1 MGVYR
6 KKILHSL
13 RNILDYH
20 CRAFVKGEGG
30 GALCS
35 IVYVV
40 RVLDGEGSCG
50 LNAYTLVELTWMVF
64 EAGSE
69 LKLVTDGVVTVTTF
83 VVFVDTDAGVGEV
96 TFAPSV

>member
-1 MGVYR
+1 MGVSRVNASFTDEHTCLPLSGFR
-6 KKILHSL
+6 K
-13 RNILDYH
+13 
-20 CRAFVKGEGG
+20 GGG

-40 RVLDGEGSCG
+40 RELDGEGSCG
-50 LNAYTLVELTWMVF
+50 LNAYALVELSWMVF

-83 VVFVDTDAGVGEV
+83 VVFVDTDAGVSEV
-96 TFAPSV
+96 TFAPLV

>member
-1 MGVYR
+1 MTLSWGS
-6 KKILHSL
+6 IG
-13 RNILDYH
+13 LDYH

-50 LNAYTLVELTWMVF
+50 LNEYTLVELTWMVF

-69 LKLVTDGVVTVTTF
+69 LKLVTDGGCNCHHF
-83 VVFVDTDAGVGEV
+83 CCFC
-96 TFAPSV
+96 

>member
-1 MGVYR
+1 M
-6 KKILHSL
+6 LHLL

-30 GALCS
+30 EALWS

-40 RVLDGEGSCG
+40 RELDGEGSCG
-50 LNAYTLVELTWMVF
+50 LNAYALVELTWIVF

-69 LKLVTDGVVTVTTF
+69 LELVTDGVVTVTTF

-96 TFAPSV
+96 MFAPSV

>member
-40 RVLDGEGSCG
+40 RELDGEGSCG

-64 EAGSE
+64 EAGSN
-69 LKLVTDGVVTVTTF
+69 LNWLLMGL
-83 VVFVDTDAGVGEV
+83 
-96 TFAPSV
+96 

>member
-1 MGVYR
+1 M
-6 KKILHSL
+6 LHLL

-30 GALCS
+30 GEALCS

-40 RVLDGEGSCG
+40 RELDGEGSCG
-50 LNAYTLVELTWMVF
+50 LNAYALVELTWIVF

-69 LKLVTDGVVTVTTF
+69 LELVTDGVVTVTTF

-96 TFAPSV
+96 MFAPSV

>member
-1 MGVYR
+1 MTVGVCNMTLSWGSIG

-40 RVLDGEGSCG
+40 RELDGEGSCG
-50 LNAYTLVELTWMVF
+50 LNA
-64 EAGSE
+64 
-69 LKLVTDGVVTVTTF
+69 
-83 VVFVDTDAGVGEV
+83 
-96 TFAPSV
+96 